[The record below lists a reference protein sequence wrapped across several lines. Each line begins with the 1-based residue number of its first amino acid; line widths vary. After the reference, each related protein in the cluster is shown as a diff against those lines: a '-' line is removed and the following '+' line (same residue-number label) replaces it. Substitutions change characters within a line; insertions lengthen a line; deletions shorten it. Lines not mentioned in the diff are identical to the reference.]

1 MVVVELLDGQHGI
14 DAFALF
20 ERQQIDHGF
29 AARAAARLRQLEH
42 ALPVDLAAIAEAQDG
57 VVRVRDEELLDEVF
71 VLDRGRR
78 LAAAAAALHL
88 VFGDRLALGVT
99 GMRQRDHHVL
109 RLDEIFGR

>member
-1 MVVVELLDGQHGI
+1 MGSTALMRL
-14 DAFALF
+14 ALF
-20 ERQQIDHGF
+20 ERQQIDHGL

-71 VLDRGRR
+71 VLHRRGR

-99 GMRQRDHHVL
+99 RVRQRDHHVL
-109 RLDEIFGR
+109 RLDEVFGR